1 MFGILDASYKISID
15 RGKALVCVVFYFESS
30 NIISGTPV
38 FLLQHPVSLDFIG
51 GLSAFSI

>member
-15 RGKALVCVVFYFESS
+15 RGKALVSVVFYIKSS

-38 FLLQHPVSLDFIG
+38 FLLEHPVSFDFI
-51 GLSAFSI
+51 